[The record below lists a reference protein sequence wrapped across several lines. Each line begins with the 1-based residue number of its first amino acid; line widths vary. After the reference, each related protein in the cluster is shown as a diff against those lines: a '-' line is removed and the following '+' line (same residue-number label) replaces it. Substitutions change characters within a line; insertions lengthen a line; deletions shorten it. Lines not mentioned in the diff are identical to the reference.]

1 MYGLT
6 HRKKPARESSELA
19 SISAAVAALEVAV
32 VAIAKTT
39 AGVESRPLGGV
50 RPLSNGRAVTRLS
63 SAGNGF
69 PYQQTLRRRRSP
81 VPAPFF
87 KDDAL

>member
-19 SISAAVAALEVAV
+19 SISAAVAALEAV

-50 RPLSNGRAVTRLS
+50 RPLSNGRTVTR
-63 SAGNGF
+63 
-69 PYQQTLRRRRSP
+69 P
-81 VPAPFF
+81 
-87 KDDAL
+87 